1 MVNSGPNMSGSQS
14 FITYTPQ
21 PYLGLV
27 HSVFGQLTLG
37 IKTIEAL
44 ESGDTIIKITIE
56 ER

>member
-1 MVNSGPNMSGSQS
+1 MVNSGPNTSGSQS

-21 PYLGLV
+21 PYLVLT

-44 ESGDTIIKITIE
+44 ESGDAIIKITIE
-56 ER
+56 ES